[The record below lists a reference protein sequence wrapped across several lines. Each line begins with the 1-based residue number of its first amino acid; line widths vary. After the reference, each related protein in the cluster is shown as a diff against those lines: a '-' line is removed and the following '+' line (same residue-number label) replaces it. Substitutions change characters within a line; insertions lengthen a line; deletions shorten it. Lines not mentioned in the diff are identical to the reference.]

1 MANPDDVEIVIDGD
15 DPPTGK
21 PAKAEAA
28 KPAAQ
33 VKDDEIKV
41 VNAEDA
47 PKVIAPDEGIELLKA
62 NLKRSEDARIEA
74 ERQAHEARQQATT
87 ATTEVQDSRLQL
99 ITTAMETVKQ
109 SNEALRAKYREARIN
124 NDPDAEWEINQELSK
139 NAAKMIQLEAGKASL
154 ERRAKEPPPV
164 ARPADPVEAMAAQLT
179 PRSAA
184 WVRSNPDYAR
194 DPRKTQEMIA
204 AHNLALARG
213 HTADSD
219 SYFETVEK
227 ILELRKQEPVV
238 QHEEATA
245 AAAKASGGR
254 QTAPPAAPV
263 SRSGSGDGKRPNTV
277 TLTKEQREIAE
288 AIGITAKEYAMNLV
302 ALKAEGRM
310 Q

>member
-1 MANPDDVEIVIDGD
+1 MP
-15 DPPTGK
+15 
-21 PAKAEAA
+21 
-28 KPAAQ
+28 
-33 VKDDEIKV
+33 
-41 VNAEDA
+41 